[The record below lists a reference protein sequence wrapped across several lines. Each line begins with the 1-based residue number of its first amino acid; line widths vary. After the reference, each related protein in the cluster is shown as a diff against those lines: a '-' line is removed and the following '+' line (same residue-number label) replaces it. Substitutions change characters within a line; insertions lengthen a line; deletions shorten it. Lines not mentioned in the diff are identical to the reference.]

1 MKTVS
6 RFDVGEIRAHINND
20 GYLEDTPVVGRT
32 GVLLYRNPDGSQRRE
47 LRLPEDVFHADSL
60 ASYRGKPITLGHPY
74 AEGKVDPKNIK
85 RLQTGT
91 MLDVGRQDGK
101 TVRVPVVIGDD
112 AAIQAA
118 KSKRARQLSLGY
130 TCDLEEKPGW
140 YNGRTDEV
148 IYRTDAGEKFP
159 DGYIAAEWEEFG
171 FIQRNI
177 RINHLSQVPK
187 ARAGETATLNLDG
200 DEEITLD
207 DDDNQPK
214 GKTMQKLRLDNGLE
228 YDASPEVVVAFNAL
242 KQDAEDANTKLS
254 EAQTT
259 ISTITAERDTLKADA
274 AEFDNKL
281 KQAREDAAVAIK
293 ARAELEAK
301 AEKHGVKCDGLDD
314 VAVKKAVIAKLKP
327 AMKLDGKDDTYVNVA
342 FDMAVESAP
351 MEKQRTTVNQDKAET
366 RNDAAEPKG
375 SAAARQ
381 KYLDRLHGKKETA

>member
-20 GYLEDTPVVGRT
+20 GYLEDTPVVGRV
-32 GVLLYRNPDGSQRRE
+32 GILQYRNPDGSKRRE

-91 MLDVGRQDGK
+91 MLDAGRQDGK

-118 KSKRARQLSLGY
+118 KNKRARQLSLGY
-130 TCDLEEKPGW
+130 TCDLEEKAGW
-140 YNGRTDEV
+140 YNARTDEV
-148 IYRTDAGEKFP
+148 IYRADAGGKLP
-159 DGYIAAEWEEFG
+159 DGYMSADWEEFDL
-171 FIQRNI
+171 IQRNI
-177 RINHLSQVPK
+177 RINHLSQVTK

-200 DEEITLD
+200 DEEFTFD

-214 GKTMQKLRLDNGLE
+214 GKTMQKIRLDSGLE
-228 YDASPEVVVAFNAL
+228 YDAAPEVVVSYQAL
-242 KQDAEDANTKLS
+242 KQDAADKQTKLD
-254 EAQTT
+254 EAQKT
-259 ISTITAERDTLKADA
+259 ISTVTAERDTLKADA
-274 AEFDNKL
+274 AGFEDKL
-281 KQAREDAAVAIK
+281 KKAREDAAVTIK

-301 AEKHGVKCDGLDD
+301 ADKHGIKCDGLDD
-314 VAVKKAVIAKLKP
+314 IAVKKAVVAKLKP

-342 FDMAVESAP
+342 FDMAIEAAP
-351 MEKQRTTVNQDKAET
+351 MEQQRKIVNQDKAEA

-381 KYLDRLHGKKETA
+381 KYLDRLQGKKETA